1 MSVELSEKRSELLA
15 EAVPGLKRVAVLTT
29 ASNFTATLEYKEM
42 EAAARVL
49 GAKLQILKA
58 LAVVYCGSAPY
69 FTPIRQNSFDLM
81 GIEDQPS
88 RFCRITLLHCC
99 TSPAALTQKTRL
111 VPVVMQDCA

>member
-58 LAVVYCGSAPY
+58 LDPDMIDSAFWEKTHEKERGLYCAMRHAPCALR
-69 FTPIRQNSFDLM
+69 IRSGEM
-81 GIEDQPS
+81 GLN
-88 RFCRITLLHCC
+88 RC
-99 TSPAALTQKTRL
+99 
-111 VPVVMQDCA
+111 VG